1 MTEKNI
7 KGNYRWGIV
16 VLLFFATTI
25 NYIDRQVI
33 GLLKPELE
41 KVFEWTEKDYSRIVM
56 AFSAAYAIGLVLM
69 GRIVD
74 KIGSKLGYS
83 VSIIFWSIAAIV
95 HAFVQSTGGFIWV
108 RALLGLGESG
118 NFPAAIKVVAEW
130 FPKKERAFAT
140 GLFNSGASVGAIL
153 APIFVPLILAAWGW
167 QEAFIVTGT
176 LGFVW
181 LFFWIRYYEIPDRK
195 KKLSKQELDYIHSD
209 EKLGTPEVT
218 EKIPLR
224 KLLGLKATWS
234 FIVGKFFTDPIW
246 WFFLFWL
253 PSYFSSAFNMDLTK
267 PSLQLGVVYGATTL
281 GSIGGGYLSLFLI
294 KRGMALSSA
303 RRTSL
308 LIAALLVL
316 PIIAVQFA
324 VNSWQVVGMIALA
337 AAAHNAWS
345 ANMFAFASDMLPK
358 SALSSV
364 VGIGGMAGSVGGIL
378 FPGIVG
384 ILLDH
389 YKDAGN
395 ITQGY
400 NILFVIC
407 ALVYLL
413 AWLIIVLIMRKPRT
427 LRSSQI

>member
-1 MTEKNI
+1 MTAQNV

-69 GRIVD
+69 GRIID

-83 VSIIFWSIAAIV
+83 VSIVFWSIAAIA

-167 QEAFIVTGT
+167 QEAFIITGT

-181 LFFWIRYYEIPDRK
+181 LFFWIRYYEIPARK
-195 KKLSKQELDYIHSD
+195 KKLSKQELDHIHSD
-209 EKLGTPEVT
+209 EKLGMPEVI

-224 KLLGLKATWS
+224 KLLGLKATWG

-294 KRGMALSSA
+294 KRGLVLSSA

-316 PIIAVQFA
+316 PIIAVQYA

-389 YKDAGN
+389 YKEAGN

-400 NILFVIC
+400 NVLFVIC

-413 AWLIIVLIMRKPRT
+413 AWFIIVLIMKKTRN
-427 LRSSQI
+427 

>member
-1 MTEKNI
+1 M
-7 KGNYRWGIV
+7 
-16 VLLFFATTI
+16 
-25 NYIDRQVI
+25 
-33 GLLKPELE
+33 
-41 KVFEWTEKDYSRIVM
+41 
-56 AFSAAYAIGLVLM
+56 
-69 GRIVD
+69 
-74 KIGSKLGYS
+74 
-83 VSIIFWSIAAIV
+83 
-95 HAFVQSTGGFIWV
+95 
-108 RALLGLGESG
+108 
-118 NFPAAIKVVAEW
+118 
-130 FPKKERAFAT
+130 
-140 GLFNSGASVGAIL
+140 
-153 APIFVPLILAAWGW
+153 
-167 QEAFIVTGT
+167 
-176 LGFVW
+176 
-181 LFFWIRYYEIPDRK
+181 
-195 KKLSKQELDYIHSD
+195 
-209 EKLGTPEVT
+209 PEVI

-224 KLLGLKATWS
+224 KLLGLKATWG

-294 KRGMALSSA
+294 KRGLVLSSA

-316 PIIAVQFA
+316 PIIAVQYA

-389 YKDAGN
+389 YKEAGN

-400 NILFVIC
+400 NVLFVIC

-413 AWLIIVLIMRKPRT
+413 AWFIIVLIMKKTRN
-427 LRSSQI
+427 